1 MFSACWGIPFVAI
14 WFLDEMFKLERLR
27 NFVMSIITD
36 YIQIPKQNTIFV
48 QSDIES
54 NFIVKFI

>member
-1 MFSACWGIPFVAI
+1 
-14 WFLDEMFKLERLR
+14 
-27 NFVMSIITD
+27 MSIITD